1 MGKIKQFFGR
11 RSSWSIPYL
20 IFMLFFIVLPL
31 VLVVLYAF
39 RDPQGNFTFENI
51 RTFINERES
60 VNTLIYSIGI
70 ALITTVICILLG
82 YPAAYILSHSRFRSA
97 SVMVALFLIPMFINV
112 LMRTL
117 ATVAL
122 FGFMKV
128 PLGQATLIFGMVYNY
143 LPFMILPIYTVL
155 QKIDKSY
162 SEAAQDL
169 GASNREVFTKVTLP
183 LSMPG
188 VVSGIMMVFM
198 PTISTFAIAELLTM
212 NNIKLFGTI
221 IQENINNGMWNYGA
235 LLSLIMLILIV
246 VTNLFNDDKEEASAA
261 GGLI

>member
-82 YPAAYILSHSRFRSA
+82 YPAAYILSRSHFRSA

-188 VVSGIMMVFM
+188 VVSGMMVFM

>member
-1 MGKIKQFFGR
+1 MGKVKNFVGR

-20 IFMLFFIVLPL
+20 IFMLFFVVLPL
-31 VLVVLYAF
+31 ILIVFYAF
-39 RDPQGNFTFENI
+39 RNPQGQFTFENVT
-51 RTFINERES
+51 TFFGEKES
-60 VNTLIYSIGI
+60 VNTLLYSIGI
-70 ALITTVICILLG
+70 ALITTLICIVLG
-82 YPAAYILSHSRFRSA
+82 YPAAYILSNKKYNTS
-97 SVMVALFLIPMFINV
+97 SVMVALFLIPMLINV

-122 FGFMKV
+122 FGFIHV
-128 PLGQATLIFGMVYNY
+128 PLGQGTLIFGMVYNY

-155 QKIDKSY
+155 QKLDHSY
-162 SEAAQDL
+162 IEAAQDL
-169 GASNREVFTKVTLP
+169 GADSFKVFTKVTLP

-246 VTNLFNDDKEEASAA
+246 VTNLFNDDKENDSAV
-261 GGLI
+261 GGLV

>member
-20 IFMLFFIVLPL
+20 IFMLFFVVLPL

-39 RDPQGNFTFENI
+39 RDPQGNFTFENV
-51 RTFINERES
+51 RTFINEKES

-70 ALITTVICILLG
+70 ALVTTIICIVLG
-82 YPAAYILSHSRFRSA
+82 YPAAYILSKSRFRNST
-97 SVMVALFLIPMFINV
+97 VMVALFLMPMFINA

-117 ATVAL
+117 ATIAL
-122 FGFMKV
+122 FGFIHL
-128 PLGQATLIFGMVYNY
+128 PLGPAALIFGMVYNY

-155 QKIDKSY
+155 QKLDKSY

-169 GASNREVFTKVTLP
+169 GANNKQVFAKVTLP

-212 NNIKLFGTI
+212 NNIKLFGTV

-246 VTNLFNDDKEEASAA
+246 VTNLFNDEKDEASAA
-261 GGLI
+261 GGLV